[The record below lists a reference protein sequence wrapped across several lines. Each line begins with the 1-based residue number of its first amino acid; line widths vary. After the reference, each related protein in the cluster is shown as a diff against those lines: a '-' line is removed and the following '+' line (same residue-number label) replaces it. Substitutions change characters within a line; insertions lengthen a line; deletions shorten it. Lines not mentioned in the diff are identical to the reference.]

1 MTIYHYVI
9 IGNGAAGMSAAEIIR
24 RIDARSRISIIT
36 NEPYY
41 HYSRPGIAYYLMG
54 SLPEQQLISR
64 SESFYRTH
72 KIDLRFGHVSQID
85 PDGQLIFLEDG
96 EPIAYDVLLLATG
109 ASAIQPTI
117 PGSDLA
123 GVVTLD
129 TLDDAKR
136 ILRGSRKAKA
146 AVVLGGGI
154 TAMELAEGLNSQGVR
169 THLLQRRGRIWPRL
183 FDEWESKII
192 ERQILHEGIM
202 LHYQEEVGEI
212 IGKRGKVTGVRLK
225 SGRTIKC
232 QLVGVA
238 IGVQPNTRLA
248 QDLPIALDKGIL
260 VNQYMQSNIPTLFA
274 AGDVAQVYD
283 RWTNRHQLD
292 ILWPSAINEGRAAG
306 YNMVSV
312 ARGERT
318 TYSFQK
324 GSPFNC
330 ALLFGVHLTVIG
342 QVGNRSSEDDIS
354 EVSYLSRGSSHVWTA
369 PFLPHYRSAWDEHGP
384 NSLRIVMS
392 NGRMVGALL
401 LGNQELADP
410 LRHFIDREVDL
421 SNYET
426 ALLNGGGNMPQTIL
440 KAWRVW
446 HQSWQ

>member
-9 IGNGAAGMSAAEIIR
+9 IGNGAAGMNAAEIIR
-24 RIDARSRISIIT
+24 RMDSHGRITIIT
-36 NEPYY
+36 NEPHY

-54 SLPEQQLISR
+54 LIPEQQLISR
-64 SESFYRTH
+64 SESFYRNH
-72 KIDLRFGHVSQID
+72 KINLRFGHVRQLD
-85 PDGQLIFLEDG
+85 PDGQLIFLADG

-109 ASAIQPTI
+109 AEAIKPTM
-117 PGSDLA
+117 PGSDLD

-136 ILRGSRKAKA
+136 ILRNSRRAKS
-146 AVVLGGGI
+146 AVVVGGGI

-169 THLLQRRGRIWPRL
+169 THLLQRRTRIWPRL

-192 ERQILHEGIM
+192 ERKILHEGIE
-202 LHYQEEVGEI
+202 LHYQEEVDTI
-212 IGKRGKVTGVRLK
+212 IGKRDKVAGVRLK
-225 SGRTIKC
+225 SGRSIKC

-238 IGVQPNTRLA
+238 IGVRPNTQLV
-248 QDLPIALDKGIL
+248 QGLPIEIDKGIL
-260 VNQYMQSNIPTLFA
+260 VNQYMQSNIPSIFA

-283 RWTNRHQLD
+283 RWTDRHQLD

-312 ARGERT
+312 ARGDKPA
-318 TYSFQK
+318 YSFQK
-324 GSPFNC
+324 DSPFNC
-330 ALLFGVHLTVIG
+330 ALLFGIHLTVIG
-342 QVGNRSSEDDIS
+342 QVGNRSEEDIS
-354 EVSYLSRGSSHVWTA
+354 EISYLSRGSSHVWTA
-369 PFLPHYRSAWDEHGP
+369 PFMPNYRSAWDEHGP

-392 NGRMVGALL
+392 NGRLVGALL

-421 SNYET
+421 SNYES
-426 ALLNGGGNMPQTIL
+426 ALLNGDRAMPQTLL